1 MPISIPC
8 CRVSA
13 SCKIAERNARP
24 DLGNRRPRRKS
35 DGDIRRQNPT
45 PPSPELTG
53 NWRVDWLDAS
63 RNVQPLIAALGVYTV
78 PRLSPDGKN
87 LANILYGVLKGTIT
101 GHLRDADDDH
111 YQVLVSAKGT
121 MFRIAVNVHSNQS
134 PPDLLFQTLM
144 ALPASMTQQMTQV
157 PVGF

>member
-8 CRVSA
+8 CRVWA

-24 DLGNRRPRRKS
+24 DLGNRRSRRKS
-35 DGDIRRQNPT
+35 DGDIRRQKPT

-111 YQVLVSAKGT
+111 YQVLVSAGST
-121 MFRIAVNVHSNQS
+121 MFRVAVNVHSTLR
-134 PPDLLFQTLM
+134 PPDLLFQSLTSLPSTLR
-144 ALPASMTQQMTQV
+144 QQ
-157 PVGF
+157 